1 MNKEDKVLIVDSMNL
16 FIRNFIVN
24 PKLGSGGEPMGGV
37 FGFLSS
43 LQKLSRE
50 IKPNMIVLCYDGVG
64 GSKRR
69 RRMFSGY
76 KDGRKPVRLNRS
88 INQGLSSD
96 EEEVNKNIQFIK
108 LIEYLNDMPVIQLIL
123 DDVEADDIIARVC
136 NLKSLQGKMKLIISS
151 DKDFIQLCNQEVF
164 LVRPVQK
171 EVLNVPRILD
181 KFSIHPNNF
190 AVARAIV
197 GDKSDNL
204 DGISG
209 AGLKTVAKRF
219 PFLKEEKSYL
229 LGEIFDY
236 CIENKGKFKLFED
249 ILDNKDKT
257 LLNYKMMQLYVPNI
271 SAQASTKIKYV
282 FDNFKPSFRKMDII
296 KKMAK
301 DGFLDYNWDSLFQTF
316 KLISSSEI

>member
-96 EEEVNKNIQFIK
+96 EEEVNKN
-108 LIEYLNDMPVIQLIL
+108 
-123 DDVEADDIIARVC
+123 
-136 NLKSLQGKMKLIISS
+136 
-151 DKDFIQLCNQEVF
+151 
-164 LVRPVQK
+164 
-171 EVLNVPRILD
+171 
-181 KFSIHPNNF
+181 
-190 AVARAIV
+190 
-197 GDKSDNL
+197 
-204 DGISG
+204 
-209 AGLKTVAKRF
+209 
-219 PFLKEEKSYL
+219 
-229 LGEIFDY
+229 
-236 CIENKGKFKLFED
+236 
-249 ILDNKDKT
+249 
-257 LLNYKMMQLYVPNI
+257 
-271 SAQASTKIKYV
+271 
-282 FDNFKPSFRKMDII
+282 
-296 KKMAK
+296 
-301 DGFLDYNWDSLFQTF
+301 
-316 KLISSSEI
+316 